1 MEIKAN
7 MRKEARQVDK
17 ADNSESGAKLS
28 DRPTSS
34 GVNLLGILH

>member
-1 MEIKAN
+1 MEIKTN
-7 MRKEARQVDK
+7 MKKEAGQVDNS
-17 ADNSESGAKLS
+17 DNSESGAKLS